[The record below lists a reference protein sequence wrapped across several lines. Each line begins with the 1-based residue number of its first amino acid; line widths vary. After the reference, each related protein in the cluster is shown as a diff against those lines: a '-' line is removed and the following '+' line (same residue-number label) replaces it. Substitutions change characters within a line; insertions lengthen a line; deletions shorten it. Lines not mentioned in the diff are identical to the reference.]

1 MQSSSVL
8 STLCGLYQQSLPLPS
23 ALQGNLSFRL
33 SPVRIPMSQTYS
45 RTSLVRVSVWSYDLY
60 PGYWCLCSLTR
71 QVQKVLMDNDK
82 SESSRNVWKCT
93 SIHLL
98 VDRSFSLF
106 VPIESLVMDASPAVR
121 ISYIQ
126 TGWRAAQCCCWSVL
140 WILVAPSYEITFTE
154 GECTFRW
161 EEQLFGG
168 PRYWAGC
175 LFNCR
180 WVYSLSAIPYILL
193 FGWQQFVCLWNS

>member
-1 MQSSSVL
+1 LCWPQRQAMQSSSVL

-45 RTSLVRVSVWSYDLY
+45 RTSLVGVSVWSYNLY
-60 PGYWCLCSLTR
+60 PGYWCLCSLTQ

-126 TGWRAAQCCCWSVL
+126 TG
-140 WILVAPSYEITFTE
+140 
-154 GECTFRW
+154 
-161 EEQLFGG
+161 
-168 PRYWAGC
+168 
-175 LFNCR
+175 
-180 WVYSLSAIPYILL
+180 
-193 FGWQQFVCLWNS
+193 